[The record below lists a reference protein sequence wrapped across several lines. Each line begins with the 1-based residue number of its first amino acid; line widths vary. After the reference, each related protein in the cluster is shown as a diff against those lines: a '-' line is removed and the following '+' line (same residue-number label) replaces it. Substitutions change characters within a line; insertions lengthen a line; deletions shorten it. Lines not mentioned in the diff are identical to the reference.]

1 MPQDL
6 AVLLRRTSPDA
17 DPGEARQMS
26 GGEISDKPG
35 TGGGTVQASVAACD
49 QHRSVVVEPDIKVRP
64 DFFG

>member
-6 AVLLRRTSPDA
+6 AVLSRRALPDA
-17 DPGEARQMS
+17 GPGEARRMS
-26 GGEISDKPG
+26 GGEIPDKPG

-49 QHRSVVVEPDIKVRP
+49 QHRIVVVEPDIKVRP